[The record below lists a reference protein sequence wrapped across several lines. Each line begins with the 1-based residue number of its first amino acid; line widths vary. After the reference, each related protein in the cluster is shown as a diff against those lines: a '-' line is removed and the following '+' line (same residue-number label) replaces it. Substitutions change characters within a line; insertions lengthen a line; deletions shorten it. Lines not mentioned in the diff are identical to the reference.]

1 MHLGPG
7 LLPGKASRRN
17 FVEPFFAPAAHIQAK
32 GDPVKPF
39 PSFRRPKRPATE
51 VAMKERMKSIG
62 PLVII
67 TLLVLVFTICGCFR
81 SAGAMQARGS
91 SETSSGPAWTQFQD
105 PFEHAFSV
113 QVPRGWTVRGG
124 LFRMGYSD
132 ERGMVD
138 VKSPDGKVA
147 VRIGDVSVPSYA
159 LPNAYHTK
167 EGEVYDLGA
176 QAQLIVARYR
186 TGPEF
191 AVLYSQARFHELCQN
206 PQPDSTDAGFQ
217 VPDKT
222 PLDGV
227 GTTSTGQIAWRC
239 QTADG
244 ARVVFAYTRTA
255 QSNGIWQAPA
265 IVSFIAPPEK
275 SALARSIAFKMASS
289 FQLNPEWIEHQKQM
303 DAEGM
308 QYQRLRQQQRVYAIQ
323 QQVRQFEAQ
332 MRAMQNQVN
341 AFERHQAAQASQF
354 QKFDNAL
361 VGVTPTTDPLTGE
374 QRDVWT
380 GTKSNYWVN
389 GLGTVVNSTDMPAP
403 GYHQLQVP

>member
-1 MHLGPG
+1 
-7 LLPGKASRRN
+7 
-17 FVEPFFAPAAHIQAK
+17 
-32 GDPVKPF
+32 
-39 PSFRRPKRPATE
+39 
-51 VAMKERMKSIG
+51 MKERTKSIS
-62 PLVII
+62 PLRII
-67 TLLVLVFTICGCFR
+67 THLVLVFTFCGCFQ
-81 SAGAMQARGS
+81 SAPALQARAS
-91 SETSSGPAWTQFQD
+91 SETGSKPAWTQFQD

-113 QVPRGWTVRGG
+113 HVPRGWTVRGG
-124 LFRMGYSD
+124 LFRFGYSD

-138 VKSPDGKVA
+138 VKSPDGKIA

-159 LPNAYHTK
+159 LPNPYHPR

-206 PQPDSTDAGFQ
+206 PQPDSADAGFQ
-217 VPDKT
+217 VPDHT

-239 QTADG
+239 EMTDG
-244 ARVVFAYTRTA
+244 PRVVFAYTRTA
-255 QSNGIWQAPA
+255 QGSGIWQVPA

-275 SALARSIAFKMASS
+275 SALARSIAFEMADS
-289 FQLNPEWIEHQKQM
+289 FQLKPEWIEHQKQM
-303 DAEGM
+303 DAQGM
-308 QYQRLRQQQRVYAIQ
+308 EYQRMRQQQRRYAIQ

-332 MRAMQNQVN
+332 MQAMQSQVN
-341 AFERHQAAQASQF
+341 AFERHQAMQAGQVTE
-354 QKFDNAL
+354 FDNAL

-380 GTKSNYWVN
+380 GTKANYWVN
-389 GLGTVVNSTDMPAP
+389 GLGQVVNSTDAPAA
-403 GYHQLQVP
+403 GWRQLPVGR

>member
-1 MHLGPG
+1 M
-7 LLPGKASRRN
+7 
-17 FVEPFFAPAAHIQAK
+17 
-32 GDPVKPF
+32 
-39 PSFRRPKRPATE
+39 
-51 VAMKERMKSIG
+51 
-62 PLVII
+62 I
-67 TLLVLVFTICGCFR
+67 TLLVPLFAICAGYR
-81 SAGAMQARGS
+81 SAGALQARS
-91 SETSSGPAWTQFQD
+91 NSATSSGPAWTQFQD
-105 PFEHAFSV
+105 PLEHAFSV
-113 QVPRGWTVRGG
+113 QVPQGWTVRGG
-124 LFRMGYSD
+124 LFRMGFSD

-147 VRIGDVSVPSYA
+147 VRIGDISVPSYA
-159 LPNAYHTK
+159 LPTPHHSR

-191 AVLYSQARFHELCQN
+191 VVLYSQARFHELCQN

-222 PLDGV
+222 PLDGA

-244 ARVVFAYTRTA
+244 PRVVFAYTRTV
-255 QSNGIWQAPA
+255 QENGIWQAPA

-275 SALARSIAFKMASS
+275 SALARNIAFKMASS

-303 DAEGM
+303 DAQGM
-308 QYQRLRQQQRVYAIQ
+308 EYQRMRQQQRIYDIQ

-332 MRAMQNQVN
+332 MQAMQNQVN
-341 AFERHQAAQASQF
+341 AFERHQAAEAGQF
-354 QKFDNAL
+354 QQFDNAL

-374 QRDVWT
+374 HRDVWT
-380 GTKSNYWVN
+380 GTKANYWVN
-389 GLGTVVNSTDMPAP
+389 GQGTVVNSNDMPAP
-403 GYHQLQVP
+403 GFYELDK